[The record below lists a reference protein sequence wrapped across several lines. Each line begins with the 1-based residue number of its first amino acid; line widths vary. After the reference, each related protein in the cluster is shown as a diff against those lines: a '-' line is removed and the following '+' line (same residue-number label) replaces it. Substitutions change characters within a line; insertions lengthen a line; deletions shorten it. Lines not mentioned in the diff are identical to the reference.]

1 MPRGWKDEPRAGRR
15 VMSEIKK
22 KSTGMCHFRT
32 KKKLKNFQAKGG
44 SFGIQS
50 WDETISIKIKSNTTN
65 KDLH

>member
-22 KSTGMCHFRT
+22 NPPECAISGP
-32 KKKLKNFQAKGG
+32 KKTQTFSGEGG

-50 WDETISIKIKSNTTN
+50 WDKTISMKIKSNTTN